1 MIELDPGTYSRV
13 EAAFQETTIVEN
25 RALRIGEVARRT
37 GISPDT
43 LRHYERHGLIP
54 TPKRTAGGYRMFAPE
69 VIERVRLIRSAL
81 SVGFTIRELSRIF
94 HIRDRGGV
102 PCAEVRSLAALKLDH
117 LENRIAEMQELRV
130 KLRSLIKMWD
140 GMLSN
145 VASGDQAR
153 LLDVLVSK
161 NKGDHV

>member
-1 MIELDPGTYSRV
+1 
-13 EAAFQETTIVEN
+13 VEN

-54 TPKRTAGGYRMFAPE
+54 KPKRTAGGYRMFSSE

-94 HIRDRGGV
+94 RIRDRGGV
-102 PCAEVRSLAALKLDH
+102 PCAEVRSLAVLKLDQ
-117 LENRIAEMQELRV
+117 LEKRIAEMQGLGV
-130 KLRSLIKMWD
+130 KLRSLIKTWD

-145 VASGDQAR
+145 VGSGHQAR

-161 NKGDHV
+161 NEGDHT

>member
-1 MIELDPGTYSRV
+1 V
-13 EAAFQETTIVEN
+13 ES

-54 TPKRTAGGYRMFAPE
+54 KPKRTSAGYRMFAPE

-94 HIRDRGGV
+94 RIRDRGGV
-102 PCAEVRSLAALKLDH
+102 PCADVRSLAALKLDQ
-117 LENRIAEMQELRV
+117 LEKRIGEMQELRL
-130 KLRSLIKMWD
+130 KLRGLIKMWD

-145 VASGDQAR
+145 VPSGQQAR
-153 LLDVLVSK
+153 LLDALVSK
-161 NKGDHV
+161 NKGEHS

>member
-1 MIELDPGTYSRV
+1 M
-13 EAAFQETTIVEN
+13 EN

-54 TPKRTAGGYRMFAPE
+54 KPKRTAVGYRMFSPD
-69 VIERVRLIRSAL
+69 VIDRVRLIRSAL

-94 HIRDRGGV
+94 RIRDRGGV
-102 PCAEVRSLAALKLDH
+102 PCAEVRALAAVKLDQ
-117 LENRIAEMQELRV
+117 LEKRIAEMHELRV
-130 KLRSLIKMWD
+130 KLRSLMKTWD

-145 VASGDQAR
+145 VPAGHQAR

-161 NKGDHV
+161 SKGEKQ